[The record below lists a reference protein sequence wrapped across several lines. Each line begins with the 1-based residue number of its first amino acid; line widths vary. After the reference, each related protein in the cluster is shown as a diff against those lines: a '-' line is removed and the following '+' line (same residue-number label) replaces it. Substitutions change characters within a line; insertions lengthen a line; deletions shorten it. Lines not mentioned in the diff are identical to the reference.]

1 VRLPV
6 ISRTPR
12 TASHAADEAVVEEV
26 PLGMDGVQQNDMK
39 NWTSVRMTYLLM
51 SALLLLSAAYD
62 SWAGVIFI
70 SFMLQVAVWFRRCP
84 SMWFFEQAGYERTEM

>member
-1 VRLPV
+1 
-6 ISRTPR
+6 
-12 TASHAADEAVVEEV
+12 
-26 PLGMDGVQQNDMK
+26 
-39 NWTSVRMTYLLM
+39 MTYLLM